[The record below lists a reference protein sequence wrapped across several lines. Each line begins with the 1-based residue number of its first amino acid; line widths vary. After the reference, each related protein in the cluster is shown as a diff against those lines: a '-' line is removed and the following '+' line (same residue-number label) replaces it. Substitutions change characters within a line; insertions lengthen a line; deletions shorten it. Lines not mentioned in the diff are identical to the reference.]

1 VRVYSDQTWER
12 TEGVTSEF
20 PITVNR
26 LLVLSAPGTMKA
38 LSTATLTGNIRP
50 RNAGASV
57 QLEKL
62 VGKEWKPAG
71 QAVLTDA
78 QGNFSLTIS
87 GQQRGVLAFRVTVA
101 ADALWSVVT
110 SPTFNII
117 VR

>member
-1 VRVYSDQTWER
+1 MR
-12 TEGVTSEF
+12 
-20 PITVNR
+20 
-26 LLVLSAPGTMKA
+26 A
-38 LSTATLTGNIRP
+38 TADATITGNIRP
-50 RNAGASV
+50 RTAGSSI

-62 VGKEWKPAG
+62 VGKEWKAIG
-71 QAVLTDA
+71 QVVQSDA